1 MTLSKLFAF
10 IFNKSISTGVV
21 PNVFKVSKV
30 TPVFKSGALSDPN
43 NYWQIAT
50 LFHFSEAFERV
61 IYDQLVKCFD

>member
-43 NYWQIAT
+43 NYWPIAT
-50 LFHFSEAFERV
+50 LFPFSEAFERA
-61 IYDQLVKCFD
+61 IYDQLFKYFD